1 MELLKSQTV
10 WTTTVNLGDSY
21 NESVSQSFY
30 FDRPFS
36 LYAVVV
42 RFTDMSV
49 DPLHD
54 VKFRCEARGAKG
66 TNLHFRPKDEPL
78 IHSPWY
84 TDSKIS
90 IGEFTFIMPTFT
102 LDAGGY
108 FFSIVPNMRVPYG
121 SKLAIYEGGSG
132 FWGKFIKWESGT
144 GVYRTDTS
152 LMIKIYGDWAGYG
165 IENKAVDSESYITT
179 TLRDETS

>member
-21 NESVSQSFY
+21 YESVSQSFF

-42 RFTDMSV
+42 RFTSMSV

-54 VKFRCEARGAKG
+54 IKFRCEARGAKG
-66 TNLHFRPKDEPL
+66 IDLQFRPKDLPL
-78 IHSPWY
+78 IYSSWY
-84 TDSKIS
+84 ADSQIP
-90 IGEFTFIMPTFT
+90 IGEFTFYMPTFV

-121 SKLAIYEGGSG
+121 SKLAIYEGGSDFG
-132 FWGKFIKWESGT
+132 GKFIKWEHGT
-144 GVYRTDTS
+144 GVYRIDTS
-152 LMIKIYGDWAGYG
+152 LMIKVYGNWAGYG
-165 IENKAVDSESYITT
+165 VENKAVDSESYITT